1 MAYGDVTRKLN
12 QVTNG
17 STINFSGNKITNS
30 HPKDKPKFISNL
42 TTYMGVNLWLDY
54 NTYTWD
60 NY

>member
-42 TTYMGVNLWLDY
+42 TTYMGVNL
-54 NTYTWD
+54 
-60 NY
+60 